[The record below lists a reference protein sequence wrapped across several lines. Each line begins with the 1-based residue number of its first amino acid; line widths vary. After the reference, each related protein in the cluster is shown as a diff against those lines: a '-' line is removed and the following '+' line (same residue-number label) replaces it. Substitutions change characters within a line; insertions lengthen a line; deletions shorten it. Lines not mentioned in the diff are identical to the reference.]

1 MNFYLFIKTIHI
13 ISATVLLGTGAGIA
27 FFMWRTW
34 QTGETGLIAG
44 VSRIVVLADFVF
56 TLPAVVVQFL
66 SGVWLA
72 KQLDLALLEGWI
84 GLTLVLYLLIG
95 ACWLPVVWLQV
106 QISRLA
112 SDAHQ
117 RGIELPSRCFTY
129 YRIWFALG
137 WPAFIGVL
145 VIVWLMVHRQVPFT

>member
-1 MNFYLFIKTIHI
+1 MNIYLFVKTIHI

-27 FFMWRTW
+27 FFMWRAW
-34 QTGETGLIAG
+34 QTGEIGLIAG

-56 TLPAVVVQFL
+56 TLPAVVVQLL

-72 KQLDLALLEGWI
+72 KQLDLPLLDGWI
-84 GLTLVLYLLIG
+84 GLTIVLYLLIG
-95 ACWLPVVWLQV
+95 ACWLPVVWLQL

-112 SDAHQ
+112 SDASV
-117 RGIELPSRCFTY
+117 RGVELPSKCHIY

-145 VIVWLMVHRQVPFT
+145 MIVWIMVHRQAPFS